1 MPKAVVVPTTGGP
14 EVLEHSEVEALK
26 PGPGELLVQVSAA
39 GVNYIDT
46 YHRSGLYPRELPF
59 VLGLEGAGPVVA
71 VGEGVTEFAE
81 GDRVAWMSAPGSYAQ
96 EVTVAADQAVRIPD
110 GVDDETAAAVMLQGI
125 TAHYLVHSTYEVR
138 AGDDVLVHAAAGG
151 VGLLLVQWAKAK
163 GARVIGT
170 VSTEAKERLARE
182 AGADEVVR
190 YTEVDFQ
197 PEVRRLT
204 GGKGV
209 AVVYDG
215 VGRDTFDASLDSL
228 KPRGVLA
235 LYGASSGAV
244 PPVDPQRLNAA
255 GSVYLTRPSTGPHIA
270 DRAEFESR
278 AKDLFQAIADG
289 TLKIRVGGRY
299 PLENARQ
306 AHEDLQGRKTTGKV
320 LLIP

>member
-1 MPKAVVVPTTGGP
+1 
-14 EVLEHSEVEALK
+14 
-26 PGPGELLVQVSAA
+26 
-39 GVNYIDT
+39 
-46 YHRSGLYPRELPF
+46 
-59 VLGLEGAGPVVA
+59 VVA